1 MFRPTIWLVSPH
13 RTSLALV
20 GVCLVASARVAT
32 AQAFLPPA
40 GEGDVTVTYQD
51 SLAHGHLD
59 LNGNPMPGASC
70 CDPVRTHS
78 IGWEVEFGVHDRLA
92 FNVSLP
98 YISSRYGG
106 PYPHPVDLEGHPSE
120 MDDGTYHGT
129 FQDFHGGMHF
139 NVKARPVS
147 ITPFAEVIIPSHH
160 YPSLAHSAPGKDL
173 RALVIGGSVGKFLD
187 AVLPGLFFQTQVSYT
202 VVQEIVGIRPNR
214 SRADAEVGYFI
225 TPRLAVRFLESYQV
239 TQNGL
244 DSVLF
249 AGPDS
254 VARIHAH
261 PEIFYTTE
269 YKRNH
274 DRLQRSNFLNL
285 GGGVGFAVNE
295 SVEIFAAA
303 AKTVWG
309 ESVHPLR
316 GLSVGANFHFRTRP
330 GTPGARPNLRQVV
343 IPRGRDGSKPK

>member
-1 MFRPTIWLVSPH
+1 MP
-13 RTSLALV
+13 AY
-20 GVCLVASARVAT
+20 RV
-32 AQAFLPPA
+32 
-40 GEGDVTVTYQD
+40 
-51 SLAHGHLD
+51 
-59 LNGNPMPGASC
+59 
-70 CDPVRTHS
+70 
-78 IGWEVEFGVHDRLA
+78 VH
-92 FNVSLP
+92 
-98 YISSRYGG
+98 
-106 PYPHPVDLEGHPSE
+106 
-120 MDDGTYHGT
+120 
-129 FQDFHGGMHF
+129 
-139 NVKARPVS
+139 
-147 ITPFAEVIIPSHH
+147 
-160 YPSLAHSAPGKDL
+160 PGKDL
-173 RALVIGGSVGKFLD
+173 RGLVVAASIGKFLD
-187 AVLPGLFFQTQVSYT
+187 AVLPGLFIQTQVSYT

-254 VARIHAH
+254 VARIHGH
-261 PEIFYTTE
+261 SEIAYTAE
-269 YKRNH
+269 YRFNH

-285 GGGVGFAVNE
+285 GAGVGFALND